1 MIKTNPSAAHKSV
14 KGLVLCPESL
24 SSCYSEPA
32 AEYNVDRAFR
42 SERGRMMVTALISK
56 RSLIVCK
63 LMRNDFIQPS
73 SSSCFSRWFK
83 VDVT

>member
-1 MIKTNPSAAHKSV
+1 MIKNNPSAAHKSV

-24 SSCYSEPA
+24 SSFYSEPA

-42 SERGRMMVTALISK
+42 SERGRMMATALVSN
-56 RSLIVCK
+56 RGLIVCK
-63 LMRNDFIQPS
+63 LMINDFIQPS

-83 VDVT
+83 L